1 MNWTHV
7 HLFMNHVPVMGTL
20 FGILLL
26 AAAMAMRS
34 TQLKRVS
41 LTVFVFVALAA
52 LPVYFTGEPA
62 EETVKHLPGVNE
74 VNIEQHEA
82 AAKLSFVV
90 IEALGV
96 LALGVILLSRRS
108 NTVPTG
114 LLSAIFLVSLV
125 AGGLVARTAN
135 LGGQIRHSEIRIA
148 ATPSTQADQA
158 PTTEPPKTEQGEDD
172 D

>member
-7 HLFMNHVPVMGTL
+7 HLFLNHVPVMGTL

-26 AAAMAMRS
+26 AAAMAMHS
-34 TQLKRVS
+34 TQLKKVS
-41 LTVFVFVALAA
+41 LTVFVLVALAA

-62 EETVKHLPGVNE
+62 EETVKHLPGVHE

-82 AAKLSFVV
+82 AAKLSLMVM
-90 IEALGV
+90 EALGV
-96 LALGVILLSRRS
+96 LALGVLLLSHRS

-114 LLSAIFLVSLV
+114 LLFATLLISLI
-125 AGGLVARTAN
+125 AGGLIARTAN
-135 LGGQIRHSEIRIA
+135 LGGQIRHSEIRVA

-158 PTTEPPKTEQGEDD
+158 PRTELQRTEQGEDD